1 VKSKTLLPTERTHY
15 IIDNHLVDGL
25 PGRDLVGLKIRNTE
39 NVKGKVFG
47 ISLRDVFKPYV
58 FWGVLAKV
66 IQ

>member
-1 VKSKTLLPTERTHY
+1 MSKTLQPTERTHY
-15 IIDNHLVDGL
+15 IIDIHLVDGL

-39 NVKGKVFG
+39 YVKGKVFG

-58 FWGVLAKV
+58 VWGVLAKV